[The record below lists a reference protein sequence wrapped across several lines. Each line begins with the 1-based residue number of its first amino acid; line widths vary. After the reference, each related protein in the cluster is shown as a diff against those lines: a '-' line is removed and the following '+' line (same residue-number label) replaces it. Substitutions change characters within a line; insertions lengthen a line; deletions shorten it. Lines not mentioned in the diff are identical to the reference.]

1 MNILKTLSLILLTTI
16 LTACDN
22 GTITKN
28 KECGMAQGE
37 ERIEGYNTE
46 ICDKDKEIKLLVMLF
61 GSIIEDALPEKHS
74 ASQIKNNIEND
85 ESEKITKDEN
95 NKVFGYIGEGIII
108 IVLILGVVGIIAG
121 AGILLVSKSVDEKV
135 DYNTEKARY
144 IVPIAIGIVFIGALV
159 SLRYTENYTVG
170 QRLAALPIFVWSKM
184 LFNNINSIY
193 IATSQTGDMLTDNT
207 SENVILDSAAAFK
220 ANAITT
226 SINKGVLSDLRTA
239 KYTFEKNL
247 ERKVEHNEPLKITI
261 LEDAIYID
269 RYKDN
274 KILNKLVK
282 IEFHKQ
288 TLSNAFASKAYNDAL
303 DANITSELNQ
313 IEAKAASFK
322 RAFMSSTG
330 YDLTDSRINMA
341 TQSFITETFKLAL
354 YNKVE
359 EMLPKHYEVM
369 RVVEETKC
377 YDGKKQSDNKSITY
391 TANQY
396 IKYLKGETSEP
407 MGSNACISEPKKGQF
422 FAMGNKSK
430 VDLGLE
436 EIKLNEAIFKEYYKI
451 YREYE
456 VILSKATIDS
466 ANAIYCKK
474 ARQEGYVAAIL
485 YDRYCRESNF
495 ENRKLMNTLAA
506 SHTIKDYARNSF
518 VQTEFTKND
527 MSRSP
532 LLNHNFDSDIQRLS
546 LQIGIDAT
554 KAILANKSEAIDFLV
569 NSNTEYTSDDGMQIF
584 LDPMKTLKNKVGI
597 TDKNCQLDFSAC
609 VDSEKFMSAMNHYAD
624 DLINIGVYPFAIGV
638 SGSAALGR
646 QEKADDKSN
655 AGDLEYGKNSTTKKQ
670 KNKAGAKLEM
680 VKTVFAALKGIGGFM
695 ILAGLYA
702 KVVVNFV
709 QLFFTMAMVIYTC
722 FTIIAY
728 VMYPLRFLWM
738 LYANDANNIKSNA
751 LKIVGEWI
759 FYMIVPAFIFSSYL
773 VAKTISFYVIS
784 SVATELLS
792 DTGGFIELIAMSM
805 IILPVIHIMI
815 LFTIRNFFID
825 PMRILSESLNGDS
838 KSIDAINEI
847 LSKAI
852 SILSFGANLSFV
864 YSMTKRRS

>member
-22 GTITKN
+22 GTISKN
-28 KECGMAQGE
+28 KECGMVQGE

-46 ICDKDKEIKLLVMLF
+46 ICDTDKEIKLAVMLL
-61 GSIIEDALPEKHS
+61 GEIVEDSLPEKHS
-74 ASQIKNNIEND
+74 ASLIKNNIEND

-108 IVLILGVVGIIAG
+108 IVFILGTVGIIAG
-121 AGILLVSKSVDEKV
+121 AAILLISKSVDEKV
-135 DYNTEKARY
+135 DYNTKKARY
-144 IVPIAIGIVFIGALV
+144 TVPIAIGIVFLGALA
-159 SLRYTENYTVG
+159 SLNYTENHTLG
-170 QRLAALPIFVWSKM
+170 QRLAALPFFVWSKM
-184 LFNNINSIY
+184 LFNNVNSTY
-193 IATSQTGDMLTDNT
+193 LATSQTGDMLTDNT
-207 SENVILDSAAAFK
+207 SENVILDSAAALK

-247 ERKVEHNEPLKITI
+247 ERRVEHNEPLKITI

-282 IEFHKQ
+282 IEFHKK
-288 TLSNAFASKAYNDAL
+288 TLSNAFASKAYADAL

-322 RAFMSSTG
+322 RAFMTSTG

-341 TQSFITETFKLAL
+341 TQSFATEAFKLAL
-354 YNKVE
+354 YNKVQ
-359 EMLPKHYEVM
+359 EMLPKHYELM

-377 YDGKKQSDNKSITY
+377 YDGKKQSDNKSITH
-391 TANQY
+391 TANLY
-396 IKYLKGETSEP
+396 IKYLKGESKEP
-407 MGSNACISEPKKGQF
+407 NITNACIKEPIKGEF
-422 FAMGNKSK
+422 FVMGNKSK
-430 VDLGLE
+430 VDLRLE
-436 EIKLNEAIFKEYYKI
+436 ETRLNEEIFKEYYKL

-456 VILSKATIDS
+456 VILTKITIDN

-474 ARQEGYVAAIL
+474 ARQDGYVAAIL
-485 YDRYCRESNF
+485 YDRPCRESNY
-495 ENRKLMNTLAA
+495 ENRNLMNTLAI
-506 SHTIKDYARNSF
+506 SHTVKDYARNSF

-532 LLNHNFDSDIQRLS
+532 LLNYNFDSDIQRLS
-546 LQIGIDAT
+546 LQMGIDAT
-554 KAILANKSEAIDFLV
+554 KAILSNKSEAIDFLV
-569 NSNTEYTSDDGMQIF
+569 NSNTEYTSDDAMQIF
-584 LDPMKTLKNKVGI
+584 LNPIKTLKNKVGI
-597 TDKNCQLDFSAC
+597 TDKNCQLDFAAC
-609 VDSEKFMSAMNHYAD
+609 VDSERFMSSMNHYAD
-624 DLINIGVYPFAIGV
+624 DLMNIGLYPFAIGV
-638 SGSAALGR
+638 LGSAALGR

-655 AGDLEYGKNSTTKKQ
+655 AGDLEFGKNSTTKKQ

-680 VKTVFAALKGIGGFM
+680 VKTVFAAVKGIGGAM
-695 ILAGLYA
+695 VLAGLYA
-702 KVVVNFV
+702 KVVINFV
-709 QLFFTMAMVIYTC
+709 PVFFTIAMVIFFC
-722 FTIIAY
+722 FTLIAY

-738 LYANDANNIKSNA
+738 LYANDENNIKSNG

-773 VAKTISFYVIS
+773 VAKTVSFYVITS
-784 SVATELLS
+784 ATTELLS
-792 DTGGFIELIAMSM
+792 DTGGFIELIAMTLL
-805 IILPVIHIMI
+805 ILPVIHIMT
-815 LFTIRNFFID
+815 LFIIRNFFID